1 MTGGCIHLTFC
12 ISTHDRSLTVR
23 PDIVTSAQPDTTDA
37 PRVAASS
44 TLALAHYLERQGVLN
59 PSRVEHLPGLA
70 MSELTDPDRR
80 VPADAHYRLWEH
92 AERVTGDP
100 GVGLHAG
107 QVVDPERM
115 GLVGHVFFNCD
126 TLGEAVTQYVR
137 LHRLINESVLL
148 SFEQTGDQA
157 ILCWQPDVA
166 EHYCRQDMDRTLA
179 AVITRTRHFIHPGIR
194 ADWAEIAHPAPAYA
208 NEYEKLLGG
217 PVRFDC
223 GITRL
228 AFSSRHLGHPIP
240 RRNPYVYS
248 AVLKQVNALLAR
260 LQTRRSFGRR
270 IRRLI
275 SRQMATEKIDAD
287 TLAHQCHM
295 SRQTLY
301 RKLKKEGLSFHGLV
315 EQVRQ
320 DKALR
325 YVAADHYALGEI
337 AFLLGFSELS
347 AFSRAF
353 KRWTGTSPAEYRARH
368 LAPPGTVDQAPA
380 DTSGER

>member
-1 MTGGCIHLTFC
+1 M
-12 ISTHDRSLTVR
+12 
-23 PDIVTSAQPDTTDA
+23 
-37 PRVAASS
+37 VAASS
-44 TLALAHYLERQGVLN
+44 TLALVHYLEQQGVLN
-59 PSRVEHLPGLA
+59 SSRVEQLTGLA
-70 MSELTDPDRR
+70 LSELSDPDRR
-80 VPADAHYRLWEH
+80 IPAEAHYRLWAH

-115 GLVGHVFFNCD
+115 GLVGHVFFNSD

-137 LHRLINESVLL
+137 LHRLINESVFL
-148 SFEQTGDQA
+148 SFEQTADQA
-157 ILCWQPDVA
+157 ILCWQPDSPD
-166 EHYCRQDMDRTLA
+166 HYCRQDMDRTLA
-179 AVITRTRHFIHPGIR
+179 AAITRTRHFIHPGIR
-194 ADWAEIAHPAPAYA
+194 AEWVEIAHAAPPYA
-208 NEYEKLLGG
+208 AEYEKLLGG
-217 PVRFDC
+217 PVTFDS
-223 GITRL
+223 GLTRL

-248 AVLKQVNALLAR
+248 AVLKQVNSLLAR
-260 LQTRRSFGRR
+260 LQTRRSFGRK

-275 SRQMATEKIDAD
+275 SRQMATERIDAD
-287 TLAHQCHM
+287 SLARQCHM

-301 RKLKKEGLSFHGLV
+301 RKLKKEGLSFQGLV

-325 YVAADHYALGEI
+325 YVAADHYSLGEI

-353 KRWTGTSPAEYRARH
+353 KRWTGVSPAEYRARQ
-368 LAPPGTVDQAPA
+368 LGQANNEPSMPVA
-380 DTSGER
+380 GVGDH

>member
-1 MTGGCIHLTFC
+1 M
-12 ISTHDRSLTVR
+12 
-23 PDIVTSAQPDTTDA
+23 TSAQSEPTSA
-37 PRVAASS
+37 PQVAASS

-59 PSRVEHLPGLA
+59 EARVEQLTGLT
-70 MSELTDPDRR
+70 MVELTDPDRR
-80 VPADAHYRLWEH
+80 VTADLHYRLWEH
-92 AERVTGDP
+92 AELATGDP

-137 LHRLINESVLL
+137 LHRLINESVFL
-148 SFEQTGDQA
+148 SFEQTADQA
-157 ILCWQPDVA
+157 ILCWQADA
-166 EHYCRQDMDRTLA
+166 REHYCRQDMDRTLA
-179 AVITRTRHFIHPGIR
+179 AAITRTRHFIHPGIR
-194 ADWAEIAHPAPAYA
+194 AEWVEIAHAAPAYA
-208 NEYEKLLGG
+208 DEYEKLLGG

-223 GITRL
+223 DITRL
-228 AFSSRHLGHPIP
+228 AFNSRHLGHPIP

-260 LQTRRSFGRR
+260 LQTRRSFGRK

-275 SRQMATEKIDAD
+275 SKQMATEKIDAD
-287 TLAHQCHM
+287 SLARQCHM

-301 RKLKKEGLSFHGLV
+301 RKLKKEDLSFHGLV

-325 YVAADHYALGEI
+325 YVAGDHYALGEI

-368 LAPPGTVDQAPA
+368 LATQRVASPGPGAP
-380 DTSGER
+380 DGDR

>member
-1 MTGGCIHLTFC
+1 M
-12 ISTHDRSLTVR
+12 
-23 PDIVTSAQPDTTDA
+23 TSAQPDSTST
-37 PRVAASS
+37 PLVAASS
-44 TLALAHYLERQGVLN
+44 TLALVHYLERQGVFN
-59 PSRVEHLPGLA
+59 APHVEQLTGLT

-80 VPADAHYRLWEH
+80 VPANAHYRLWEH
-92 AERVTGDP
+92 AEYVTGDP

-107 QVVDPERM
+107 KVVDPERM

-137 LHRLINESVLL
+137 LHRLINESVFL
-148 SFEQTGDQA
+148 SFEQTADQA
-157 ILCWQPDVA
+157 ILCWQPDRA

-179 AVITRTRHFIHPGIR
+179 ASITRTRHFIHPGIQ
-194 ADWAEIAHPAPAYA
+194 AEWVEIAHPAPVYA
-208 NEYEKLLGG
+208 HEYEKLLGG

-223 GITRL
+223 SITRL
-228 AFSSRHLGHPIP
+228 AFNSRHLGHPIP

-248 AVLKQVNALLAR
+248 AVLKQVNSLLAR
-260 LQTRRSFGRR
+260 LQSRRSFGRK
-270 IRRLI
+270 IHRLI
-275 SRQMATEKIDAD
+275 SKQMATEKIDAD
-287 TLAHQCHM
+287 TLARQCHM

-301 RKLKKEGLSFHGLV
+301 RKLKKEGLSFQGLV

-325 YVAADHYALGEI
+325 YVAGDQYALGEI

-368 LAPPGTVDQAPA
+368 LASPEAEHQEP
-380 DTSGER
+380 DTSKGER

>member
-1 MTGGCIHLTFC
+1 VI
-12 ISTHDRSLTVR
+12 
-23 PDIVTSAQPDTTDA
+23 SAQPDTLGA
-37 PRVAASS
+37 PLVAASS
-44 TLALAHYLERQGVLN
+44 TLALVHYLERQGVLT
-59 PSRVEHLPGLA
+59 PSRVEQLTGLT
-70 MSELTDPDRR
+70 MPELTDPDRR
-80 VPADAHYRLWEH
+80 VPADAHYRLWDY
-92 AERVTGDP
+92 AEQVTGDP

-137 LHRLINESVLL
+137 LHRLINESVFL
-148 SFEQTGDQA
+148 SFEQTPDQA
-157 ILCWQPDVA
+157 ILSWQPDMA

-179 AVITRTRHFIHPGIR
+179 AAITRTRHFINPGIR
-194 ADWAEIAHPAPAYA
+194 ADWAEIAHPAPSYA

-228 AFSSRHLGHPIP
+228 AFDSWHLGHPIP

-248 AVLKQVNALLAR
+248 AVLKQVNSLLAR
-260 LQTRRSFGRR
+260 LQTRRSFGRT

-275 SRQMATEKIDAD
+275 SKQMATEKIDAD
-287 TLAHQCHM
+287 SLARQCHM

-325 YVAADHYALGEI
+325 YVADDHYALGEI

-368 LAPPGTVDQAPA
+368 LARTEADGNAPVA
-380 DTSGER
+380 GNGSR